1 MNFLWLSLCWATP
14 WPVLAENEHTLPPS
28 IQVSKWMIPQDSWAV
43 TTPILTPER
52 LAIAAKNTSNFIL
65 QNKYN
70 KLVLLRVM
78 FWKQKQNT
86 PQNALYYSPKHR
98 IANATRI
105 LASARYSAAC

>member
-65 QNKYN
+65 QNKE
-70 KLVLLRVM
+70 KREQGITSGM
-78 FWKQKQNT
+78 FSR
-86 PQNALYYSPKHR
+86 LDISV
-98 IANATRI
+98 ATHPSDEI
-105 LASARYSAAC
+105 ELPI